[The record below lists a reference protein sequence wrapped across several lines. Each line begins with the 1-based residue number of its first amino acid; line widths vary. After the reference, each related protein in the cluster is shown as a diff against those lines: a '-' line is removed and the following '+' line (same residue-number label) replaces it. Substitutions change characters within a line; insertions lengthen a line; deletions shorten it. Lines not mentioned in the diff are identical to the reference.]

1 MNKRQRKKLSKIE
14 QPKVSKGRSRAI
26 AKATHK
32 MEISELR
39 KSAHGM
45 DWLEQLRQFT
55 ELQSDIS
62 LKYNS
67 VDSYI
72 ISSIRPNVN
81 GRVQQIA
88 KRIPE
93 LELDELPWVT
103 NCKSVDKLIE
113 DIASFDT
120 GILTLARLYCDRES
134 TFYDNIGYAF
144 EYMDE
149 RNSLF
154 EDLAKE
160 IKRQYESNLDP
171 RLAYENVHNYMDH
184 YISKV
189 FEAYYDERMNDFIPS
204 VGDNDGYEMTAEDAT
219 RLLSNMRRRDK

>member
-55 ELQSDIS
+55 ELQSNIS

-81 GRVQQIA
+81 SRVQQIA
-88 KRIPE
+88 SQIPGLE
-93 LELDELPWVT
+93 LEELPWVT
-103 NCKSVDKLIE
+103 NAKTVDTLIE
-113 DIASFDT
+113 KTNEFKLAIQ
-120 GILTLARLYCDRES
+120 TLYNLYCKPDT
-134 TFYDNIGYAF
+134 TFYENITTAF
-144 EYMDE
+144 DYMGE
-149 RNSLF
+149 RNSLI
-154 EDLAKE
+154 EDLVDE
-160 IKRQYESNLDP
+160 IKKQFESNLNP
-171 RLAYENVHNYMDH
+171 RIAYENVYNYINH
-184 YISKV
+184 YIYKV
-189 FEAYYDERMNDFIPS
+189 FEEYLDERMADFIPKA
-204 VGDNDGYEMTAEDAT
+204 DGSDENYVMSEDDA
-219 RLLSNMRRRDK
+219 RALLDSMYGG